1 VIELQQLALLA
12 KVEIH
17 AEHGAGDP
25 EDDGEDGLQTGHRE
39 PAFAMPLP
47 RHEGKA
53 CARPGRCPLME
64 ASLERFVQA
73 QEPVIER
80 VLAELCAGRKSSHWM
95 WFVFPQLAGLGHS
108 PMAQRFAI
116 ASRAEAK
123 AYLAHP
129 VLGPRLREC
138 TRLVNEV
145 EGHGIEEIFG
155 HPDYLKFRSCMT
167 LFVQASPED
176 RLFADALRK
185 YFAGEYDPLTL
196 ERLGRAR

>member
-1 VIELQQLALLA
+1 
-12 KVEIH
+12 
-17 AEHGAGDP
+17 
-25 EDDGEDGLQTGHRE
+25 
-39 PAFAMPLP
+39 
-47 RHEGKA
+47 
-53 CARPGRCPLME
+53 ME

-80 VLAELCAGRKSSHWM
+80 VLAELRAGRKSSHWM

-123 AYLAHP
+123 TYLAHP

-138 TRLVNEV
+138 TRLVNAV

-167 LFVQASPED
+167 LFAQASPED

-196 ERLGRAR
+196 ERLGQAR